1 MTGFLAAV
9 LWETWEILMDA
20 GVFLIAGFLL
30 AGILAVFTPKG
41 LLNRLVGTGRV
52 RSVLWGA
59 VLGAPLP
66 LCSCGVLPTALGL
79 RKEGATPG
87 ATVAF
92 LVATPET
99 GADSISLTYAFT
111 DVVMTVFRPVAGVV
125 TGVAAGLATNFFG
138 VGRQASRAPEPH
150 PAARMD
156 DQRHGNGPDH
166 EHAYDHGHVHAHERG
181 FTDVPLHASGNGPSA
196 DVRAGRAAVG
206 AAEKVLRYAFVDL
219 MDDISHW
226 FVLGIVLSAIASV
239 AVPEG
244 ILEGAWA
251 GGAPSMLF
259 MLAIS
264 VPLYTCA
271 ASSTPLVAALAL
283 KGLSPGAA
291 LVFLIAGPATNIG
304 SVVVLMKA
312 LGGRVVAVYLAAV
325 AAMALAAGFALNALY
340 QAWGIDPRL
349 TFGAAQLFLPWPV
362 KAAGALLLTGLLIRS
377 LRRTPVP
384 QEWMW
389 LQARAAGIVG
399 IAVTARALKAAAVSV
414 AALLWLGDGLFEVG
428 PGETG
433 IRSRFGR
440 IIESNLAPGL
450 HFRWPWPLESDR
462 VVAQDEIRRI
472 EFGQPPRLSREA
484 STRAQL
490 GGRLPF
496 AGNAAPGT
504 PAEGGMWFQK
514 VAAPDDSYLLTGDAN
529 LIDLRTA
536 VEYRVKDARSYAYG
550 LADPQA
556 LMRSTV
562 RTALRGVVASRP
574 IDDVYTSG
582 RADIERRTREHAQIM
597 LDRYRSGMEIV
608 SFRLLYDHPP
618 DEVHDAFRDVAS
630 AQEDKLR
637 TINLANVFAVEKI
650 NQARGDAAGAREAAQ
665 AYKDQRV
672 AAARADAAAFLLRMD
687 AWKRA
692 PELTQFRLQMESI
705 ESVLPGVR
713 KLIRPGAGDVR
724 DFDLWLLQPPGIAPE
739 K

>member
-30 AGILAVFTPKG
+30 AGILAVFTPKR

-52 RSVLWGA
+52 RSVLWGS

-79 RKEGATPG
+79 RKQGATPG

-111 DVVMTVFRPVAGVV
+111 DIVMTIFRPAAGVA
-125 TGVAAGLATNFFG
+125 TAVAAGLATNFFG
-138 VGRQASRAPEPH
+138 ADRRASPAPEPH
-150 PAARMD
+150 PAARTED
-156 DQRHGNGPDH
+156 DQRHGDGPEHGHDHDHVQALEHGFANVQLHRGENGP
-166 EHAYDHGHVHAHERG
+166 
-181 FTDVPLHASGNGPSA
+181 PA
-196 DVRAGRAAVG
+196 DARPGRAAVA

-226 FVLGIVLSAIASV
+226 FVLGIVLSAVAAV

-244 ILEGAWA
+244 SLQGAWA

-291 LVFLIAGPATNIG
+291 LVFLIAGPATNLG
-304 SVVVLMKA
+304 SVVVLMKV
-312 LGGRVVAVYLAAV
+312 LGGRAVAVYLAAV
-325 AAMALAAGFALNALY
+325 AAMALGAGFALNALY
-340 QAWGIDPRL
+340 QAGGIDPRL
-349 TFGAAQLFLPWPV
+349 TFGAAQSFLPWPV
-362 KAAGALLLTGLLIRS
+362 KAAGALLLVGLLIRS
-377 LRRTPVP
+377 LRRTPIP
-384 QEWMW
+384 REWVW
-389 LQARAAGIVG
+389 LQARAADIMGIS
-399 IAVTARALKAAAVSV
+399 VTASGLKAAAVGV

-428 PGETG
+428 PGEAG
-433 IRSRFGR
+433 IRLRFGR
-440 IIESNLAPGL
+440 IVEPNLAPGL
-450 HFRWPWPLESDR
+450 HVRWPWPIESDR

-490 GGRLPF
+490 SGRLPF
-496 AGNAAPGT
+496 GGNPAPGT
-504 PAEGGMWFQK
+504 PAEGGTWLQK
-514 VAAPDDSYLLTGDAN
+514 GAAPDDSYLLTGDAN

-536 VEYRVKDARSYAYG
+536 VEYRVKDARAYAYG
-550 LADPQA
+550 LAEPQA

-562 RTALRGVVASRP
+562 MTALRGVVASRP

-582 RADIERRTREHAQIM
+582 RADIERRTRERSQAM
-597 LDRYRSGMEIV
+597 LDRYRSGIEIV

-650 NQARGDAAGAREAAQ
+650 NQARADAAAAREAAQ

-713 KLIRPGAGDVR
+713 KLIRPGAGDVK
-724 DFDLWLLQPPGIAPE
+724 DFDLWLLEPPGIVPG